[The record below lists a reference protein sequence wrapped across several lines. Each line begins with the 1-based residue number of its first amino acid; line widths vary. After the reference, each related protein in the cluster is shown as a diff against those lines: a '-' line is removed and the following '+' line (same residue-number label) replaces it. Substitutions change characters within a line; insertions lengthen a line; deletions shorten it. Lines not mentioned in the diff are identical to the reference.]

1 MCPGRFTVCDT
12 ADALRILREIINKGA
27 PLEDPAEADSKKGV
41 VSRGL
46 HVRHSDISTVRCRP
60 QHSFLRSAPVR
71 HGYPLIAISVAHSV
85 WEQQQVKED
94 AYLRLISSLKV
105 SHTRLLTVSDRSRP
119 LAVVLPRPQ
128 HYPDFLLQTQLLSVT
143 RILACGSA

>member
-1 MCPGRFTVCDT
+1 MQVPLGLHACVCPGRFTVCDT

-46 HVRHSDISTVRCRP
+46 HSNIFDCTMSTLLSSD
-60 QHSFLRSAPVR
+60 
-71 HGYPLIAISVAHSV
+71 GDSVAHSV
-85 WEQQQVKED
+85 WEQPQVKED

-105 SHTRLLTVSDRSRP
+105 SHTRLR
-119 LAVVLPRPQ
+119 
-128 HYPDFLLQTQLLSVT
+128 
-143 RILACGSA
+143 ACQ